1 MEFCANNPS
10 EWVLG
15 VTSNGPMA
23 KGVCKEGKRKEE
35 NLKRRNLERESGK
48 VLLVAF
54 VDSWMR
60 GSAWCRHDPQPA
72 RVACSTLSVDR
83 PKTTNS
89 VLPPGNMKVLRVLT
103 PRNTQPVEALCR
115 VLGRCGYAHDVSSY
129 QGMPWSNVVA
139 RCYPTQSFAI
149 ENENRANCARKRQPE
164 RCTCKGQSK

>member
-1 MEFCANNPS
+1 MELCANNPS

-60 GSAWCRHDPQPA
+60 GSAWCRHDPQS
-72 RVACSTLSVDR
+72 RSSGVFHTV
-83 PKTTNS
+83 
-89 VLPPGNMKVLRVLT
+89 
-103 PRNTQPVEALCR
+103 CR
-115 VLGRCGYAHDVSSY
+115 SLQDH
-129 QGMPWSNVVA
+129 Q
-139 RCYPTQSFAI
+139 
-149 ENENRANCARKRQPE
+149 
-164 RCTCKGQSK
+164 